1 MIADSE
7 DRIPNRKAVELL
19 LRKGSNSKAL
29 GDMGGLPKAWSSFS
43 RNHYEKLVRNLDI
56 YNSGSIDYKSFA
68 TCCILLKSKVPT
80 EKEIEKLKKALGQ
93 MEVGSDSL

>member
-7 DRIPNRKAVELL
+7 DKIPNRKAVELL

-29 GDMGGLPKAWSSFS
+29 GDMGGLPKEWSSFS

-56 YNSGSIDYKSFA
+56 YSSGTIDYKSLA
-68 TCCILLKSKVPT
+68 TCCILLKSKIPT
-80 EKEIEKLKKALGQ
+80 DRQVEELKRNLGQ
-93 MEVGSDSL
+93 IEVNSD